1 MSIKFKL
8 SSSASEACVIEVLD
22 ALTSSGLT
30 AHRLFPDQE
39 RPALARMF
47 IVRTSTTR
55 SEVANVLERF
65 GSDVEYV
72 ETDVERKPRGK
83 PAR

>member
-1 MSIKFKL
+1 MSVKFKL
-8 SSSASEACVIEVLD
+8 SPTASEACVREVLD

-30 AHRLFPDQE
+30 ARRLFPDQE

-47 IVRTSTTR
+47 IVRASNTR
-55 SEVANVLERF
+55 SEVAKVLARF

-83 PAR
+83 PGR